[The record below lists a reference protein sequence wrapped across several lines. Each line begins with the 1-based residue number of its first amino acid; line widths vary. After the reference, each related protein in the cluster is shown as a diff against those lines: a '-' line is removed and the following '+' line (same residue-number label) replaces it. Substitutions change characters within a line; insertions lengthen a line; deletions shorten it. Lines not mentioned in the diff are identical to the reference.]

1 LFGYIIPHHKEKI
14 NTKIKNH
21 SDLHAFAVFSQKGIF
36 MSILVIGEKPS
47 VSKELA
53 KVLGAGNSKKTY
65 IEGNGYIVSW
75 CFGHLVGLKYPNDYN
90 NGWQEKW
97 SFSQLPMIPDKW
109 LFKVADGTKAQFNVL
124 KDLMNRADVTEII
137 CATDADREGE
147 CIFRYVYNMAKCGK
161 PVKRLWVSSLEES
174 AIRSA
179 LGKMKSLSDYDNLYA
194 AGYARAKADWLV
206 GMNGSRLFSCRYRD
220 RLNVGRVQT
229 PTLAMIVKRDSDVKN
244 FVKQKYFTADL
255 NCGNF
260 TLSSARIDD
269 EKTIDSL
276 VSACNGDNI
285 TIGSIKREVKTVNPP
300 KLYDLTTLQRE
311 ANKVYGYTAQ
321 QTLDYIQSLY
331 EGKLATYPRT
341 DSHFLSD
348 DMKETAIEIV
358 REVGNIFEFGSVA
371 NPNIDRCINNSKVTG
386 HHAIIPTTN
395 IATADLTSLP
405 KGERNVLTLIAN
417 RLLCAVD
424 VPHKYESVKITAV
437 CNDTEFTANGKTVL
451 DIGWKRFA
459 IKSDEKEDT
468 KTLPSILEGQQFP
481 VTASKGEHFT
491 SPPKPYTEDTLLSA
505 MEHAGAENFDENSEK
520 KGLGTPATR
529 AGTIEG
535 LVTKGYAERKGKQ
548 ISATEKGVNLIAVVP
563 DEVKSAKL
571 TADWEMKLQQI
582 EHGQYSADGFMGE
595 IEQFIREICGKYST
609 VDMSKNFGN
618 TAVSIGKCPKCGS
631 DVIKGKFGYY
641 CKKKCGMNVAKVYG
655 VGLSENQIKGLLE
668 GKSTSYISKGKK
680 TTVLPEVVSNEYNGK
695 TYYQWKTER
704 KK

>member
-1 LFGYIIPHHKEKI
+1 
-14 NTKIKNH
+14 
-21 SDLHAFAVFSQKGIF
+21 
-36 MSILVIGEKPS
+36 
-47 VSKELA
+47 
-53 KVLGAGNSKKTY
+53 
-65 IEGNGYIVSW
+65 
-75 CFGHLVGLKYPNDYN
+75 
-90 NGWQEKW
+90 
-97 SFSQLPMIPDKW
+97 
-109 LFKVADGTKAQFNVL
+109 
-124 KDLMNRADVTEII
+124 
-137 CATDADREGE
+137 
-147 CIFRYVYNMAKCGK
+147 MAKCGK

-179 LGKMKSLSDYDNLYA
+179 LGKMKPLSDYDNLYD

-229 PTLAMIVKRDSDVKN
+229 PTLAMLVKRDSEVKN

-260 TLSSARIDD
+260 MLSSARIDD
-269 EKTIDSL
+269 ENTADSL
-276 VSACNGDNI
+276 VSACNGKSVEIRNV
-285 TIGSIKREVKTVNPP
+285 KREVKNVNPP
-300 KLYDLTTLQRE
+300 KLYDLTTLQRD

-341 DSHFLSD
+341 DSQFLSE
-348 DMKETAIEIV
+348 DMRDTALEIV
-358 REVGNIFEFGSVA
+358 RAVGNVFEFGSVE
-371 NPNIDRCINNSKVTG
+371 NPNIDRCINNSKVRG

-405 KGERNVLTLIAN
+405 TGERNILTLTAN

-451 DIGWKRFA
+451 DIGCKRFA
-459 IKSDEKEDT
+459 IKSDEKEDA
-468 KTLPSILEGQQFP
+468 KTLPSILEGQQFS

-505 MEHAGAENFDENSEK
+505 MEHAGAENFDENAEK

-535 LVTKGYAERKGKQ
+535 LVTKGYAQRKGKQ
-548 ISATEKGVNLIAVVP
+548 IFATEKGVNLIAVVP

-582 EHGQYSADGFMGE
+582 EHGQYSAERFMKE
-595 IEQFIREICGKYST
+595 IEQNVREMCGKYGKTDNS
-609 VDMSKNFGN
+609 
-618 TAVSIGKCPKCGS
+618 VSFSDRKFEVAGHCPKCGAE
-631 DVIKGKFGYY
+631 VVKGKFGWY
-641 CKKKCGMNVAKVYG
+641 CKGKCGMNVAKVYG
-655 VGLSENQIKGLLE
+655 VELSENQIKGLIE
-668 GKSTSYISKGKK
+668 GKSTSYTSKRKK
-680 TTVLPEVVSNEYNGK
+680 TTVLPEVVANEYNGK